1 MIKQIRIGV
10 ILGLAL
16 MAPPTFADA
25 DLDMVRVL
33 LAEGRAA
40 EAYERLATQEFERAG
55 NVDFDYV
62 FGLVALASGRP
73 SLATLAFERVI
84 AVDPGFAAAHLDIGR
99 AYYALGD
106 LERAEQSFALVR
118 SLNAP
123 PDALATINNYE
134 KAIAARRD
142 PKRLRLTGYVELTS
156 GVDTNV
162 NQATSA
168 SSIAIPAFGGSYT
181 LGSSSLARRDE
192 YSAAT
197 AGADAQWMLD
207 ENSAIYAGG
216 DLQLRDYLKQNAYD
230 IGSIDVRAGLTFAE
244 GKSLYR
250 IGTGYNDYRLESDR
264 YRGVATALGEWRYA
278 FSQNTSASISA
289 QYNEIRYVTA
299 DQRGNDVNV
308 VMLGA
313 GLSHLFQGTR
323 PVTVFAGAFAGEE
336 REERERTDGNRALGG
351 VRLGAS
357 VAAHESVEVF
367 ASAAAQVGLYSRYS
381 SLFLVRRRD
390 AQYDLGLGASW
401 RFAPLWSVRPQV
413 SLSRNDSNLPIY
425 DTMRYDVSLSLR
437 RDFR

>member
-1 MIKQIRIGV
+1 MLIS
-10 ILGLAL
+10 
-16 MAPPTFADA
+16 PPAFADA
-25 DLDMVRVL
+25 DLDLARAL
-33 LAEGRAA
+33 LGEGRAS
-40 EAYERLATQEFERAG
+40 EAYERLAPMEFARSGDA
-55 NVDFDYV
+55 DFDYV
-62 FGLVALASGRP
+62 FGLAALASGRP
-73 SLATLAFERVI
+73 GLATLVFERVI
-84 AVDPGFAAAHLDIGR
+84 AVDPNYAAAHLDMGR

-106 LERAEQSFALVR
+106 LERAEQSFTVVRAL
-118 SLNAP
+118 NP
-123 PDALATINNYE
+123 PPEALATITNYE

-142 PKRLRLTGYVELTS
+142 PKRLRLSGYVELTS

-162 NQATSA
+162 NQATGA
-168 SSIAIPAFGGSYT
+168 SSVAIPAFGGSYT

-197 AGADAQWMLD
+197 AGGEAQLMLD
-207 ENSAIYAGG
+207 ENAALYAGA

-230 IGSIDVRAGLTFAE
+230 IGSIDVRAGLAFSA

-250 IGTGYNDYRLESDR
+250 IGAGYNDYRLASDR

-278 FSQNTSASISA
+278 FDANTAASFSA

-313 GLSHLFQGTR
+313 GLSHLYPGSR

-336 REERERTDGNRALGG
+336 REERERTDGNRTLGG
-351 VRLGAS
+351 MRVGAS
-357 VAAHESVEVF
+357 LAAHESFDVF
-367 ASAAAQVGLYSRYS
+367 ASAAAQVGLYSRYN

-390 AQYDLGLGASW
+390 AQYDLGLGANW
-401 RFAPLWSVRPQV
+401 RFAPLWSIRPQL
-413 SLSRNDSNLPIY
+413 SLTRSDSNVAIY
-425 DTMRYDVSLSLR
+425 DTLRYDVSLSVR